1 MELFTSTVALNGLM
15 SIIVVLLS
23 ITFAWTVM
31 RQLRL
36 EALFR
41 RPRPGSVIMLQVL
54 LSVVLGHAFGK
65 FILNYVEWAMMLKWF
80 VE

>member
-1 MELFTSTVALNGLM
+1 
-15 SIIVVLLS
+15 
-23 ITFAWTVM
+23 M
-31 RQLRL
+31 RQLKL